1 MTKKIVE
8 LLEKD
13 GRYTAE
19 QIAAMIGEDVQ
30 AVADCIKKL
39 ENDRVI
45 VSYGALINDDKLEG
59 DAIVTALIEVK
70 ITPQEGQGY
79 YKIAKEIY
87 LYPQVKSCY
96 LMSGGFDLTVIIEGN
111 TLKEVAIFV
120 AEKLAPID
128 GVIGTATHFLL
139 QKYKENGVE
148 FEEGY
153 KDDREAVIL

>member
-1 MTKKIVE
+1 MIKKIAE

-19 QIAAMIGEDVQ
+19 QIATMIGKNVKE
-30 AVADCIKKL
+30 VADCIEKL
-39 ENDRVI
+39 ETDGVI

-59 DAIVTALIEVK
+59 DALVTALIEVK

-79 YKIAKEIY
+79 FKIAKKIY
-87 LYPQVKSCY
+87 YYPQVRACY
-96 LMSGGFDLTVIIEGN
+96 LMSGGFDLTVIIEGK

-120 AEKLAPID
+120 AEKLAPIE

-148 FEEGY
+148 FEDHY
-153 KDDREAVIL
+153 RDDREAVIL